1 MYDLENRLYDLEF
14 GLYDFLKSFL
24 RFLKLFYRQTDR
36 HSLFPLWIR
45 DFKIQVKSRGD
56 MNNMF
61 ARKRIQIGCQNRH
74 SIFQMLTE
82 TYKQTKLRVPLWKLS
97 KMCSFKIMFE
107 EKWMIGFVF
116 DYNDFELITCSLIK
130 QTTLTKICRVFL
142 NNSNHKTV
150 NQSIERF
157 HGGTQWWSPDT
168 NSLLQTW
175 TETSKLVAH
184 FALV

>member
-1 MYDLENRLYDLEF
+1 
-14 GLYDFLKSFL
+14 
-24 RFLKLFYRQTDR
+24 
-36 HSLFPLWIR
+36 
-45 DFKIQVKSRGD
+45 
-56 MNNMF
+56 MF

-82 TYKQTKLRVPLWKLS
+82 TNKQTKLRVPLWKLS

-130 QTTLTKICRVFL
+130 QTTLTKNCRVVL

-150 NQSIERF
+150 NQSIKRF
-157 HGGTQWWSPDT
+157 HGGTQWRSPDT

-175 TETSKLVAH
+175 METSKPVAH
-184 FALV
+184 LICIGITALP